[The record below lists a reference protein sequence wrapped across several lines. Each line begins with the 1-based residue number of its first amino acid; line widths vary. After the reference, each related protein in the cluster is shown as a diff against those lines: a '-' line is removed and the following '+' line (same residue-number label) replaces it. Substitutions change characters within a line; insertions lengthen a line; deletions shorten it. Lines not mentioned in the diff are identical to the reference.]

1 MSDTKTFLKQY
12 GGGSVDLVKEGDIAH
27 VILNNPARRHVEVEV
42 NQETVAWSF
51 RHALSGAMMVDLME
65 AVEELETWTQGVG
78 LVLRSSDGGAFCSGE
93 HIERVASDCNQ
104 THTAGG
110 DLTTVHHIKGP
121 EPGFRMSRLMGEATN
136 RLRRLP
142 LLSVSLIQVCSVLD
156 VWHHVGERGP
166 DLL

>member
-1 MSDTKTFLKQY
+1 M
-12 GGGSVDLVKEGDIAH
+12 DLVKEGDIAH

-42 NQETVAWSF
+42 NQETEAWSF
-51 RHALSGAMMVDLME
+51 RHALSGAIMVDLME

-78 LVLRSSDGGAFCSGE
+78 LVLRSSDGGAFCSGKHSQKTE
-93 HIERVASDCNQ
+93 DSHYDA

-110 DLTTVHHIKGP
+110 DLTTVHQIKGP
-121 EPGFRMSRLMGEATN
+121 EPGFRMSRLMGEATH
-136 RLRRLP
+136 RLRQLP

>member
-1 MSDTKTFLKQY
+1 M
-12 GGGSVDLVKEGDIAH
+12 DLVKEGDIAH

-51 RHALSGAMMVDLME
+51 RHAMSGAMMVDLMK
-65 AVEELETWTQGVG
+65 AVEELESWTQGVG

-93 HIERVASDCNQ
+93 HIEKVVSDCNQ
-104 THTAGG
+104 IHTAGG
-110 DLTTVHHIKGP
+110 DLTTVHQIKGP
-121 EPGFRMSRLMGEATN
+121 EPGFRMSRLMGEATS

-156 VWHHVGERGP
+156 VWHHVGGRGP

>member
-1 MSDTKTFLKQY
+1 ME
-12 GGGSVDLVKEGDIAH
+12 LVQEGDIAH
-27 VILNNPARRHVEVEV
+27 VILNNPAR
-42 NQETVAWSF
+42 

-93 HIERVASDCNQ
+93 HIDKIVLPSH
-104 THTAGG
+104 HTAGG

-121 EPGFRMSRLMGEATN
+121 EPGFRMSRLMCEATN

-142 LLSVSLIQVCSVLD
+142 LVSVSLIQVSYVLG
-156 VWHHVGERGP
+156 VWHNV
-166 DLL
+166 D